1 MEKLIKILSDKQLD
15 YNDRSKTK
23 LSLVFFKEAIQH
35 IMGLLR
41 ILNQP
46 RGNAL
51 LVGIGGL
58 GKSSLTKLS
67 SFIIGM

>member
-1 MEKLIKILSDKQLD
+1 
-15 YNDRSKTK
+15 
-23 LSLVFFKEAIQH
+23 VFFKEAVNHLMSI
-35 IMGLLR
+35 LR

-58 GKSSLTKLS
+58 GKSSLSKLA
-67 SFIIGM
+67 SFIAGIPITTIESQGRFNAN